1 MLVTLMFAP
10 AWGFDIKRPARTSSE
25 AGAQSASPASLSAAI
40 ACRERFRSPVVTL
53 IRRRPSETTART
65 ASLTVQP
72 NRSFNALK
80 AERGIFRP
88 RPVRCAPIL
97 RLKKRSVLG
106 VTILPLTFNRLVQ
119 GKRQVRQTTGSLVRS
134 DRSDAW
140 RFQRMGL
147 ISCQFDGSGRG
158 CQPFAGGSGV

>member
-1 MLVTLMFAP
+1 MRPRLSSLRTLT
-10 AWGFDIKRPARTSSE
+10 GQKTRTLS
-25 AGAQSASPASLSAAI
+25 GTVSPRDLNHR
-40 ACRERFRSPVVTL
+40 C
-53 IRRRPSETTART
+53 RPSETTAST

-72 NRSFNALK
+72 NRSFNALN
-80 AERGIFRP
+80 ADRGIFRP

-106 VTILPLTFNRLVQ
+106 VTILPLTFTRLLQ

-147 ISCQFDGSGRG
+147 ISCQFDGPGRG
-158 CQPFAGGSGV
+158 CQPFAGGSAG